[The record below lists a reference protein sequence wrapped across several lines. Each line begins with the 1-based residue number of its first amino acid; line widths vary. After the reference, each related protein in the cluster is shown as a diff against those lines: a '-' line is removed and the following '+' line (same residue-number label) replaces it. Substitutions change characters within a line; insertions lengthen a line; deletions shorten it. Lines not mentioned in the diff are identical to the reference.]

1 VLDWT
6 AVTQAVI
13 GLSCTGVGGSCLNLH
28 AYHSGFTRSHETQQI
43 EHTMLFGIERRSLL
57 SPSYEADGPPGRKS
71 KSIGDQMIRALA
83 LSTIA
88 TAGFALPALADN
100 SPEFNSAQTAAFSAE
115 LQNEAVA
122 QQARLQL
129 AREGYTG
136 ISALQ
141 RDETG
146 RWTGIATKNG
156 KIVFVAVILPHI
168 AHHATTN

>member
-1 VLDWT
+1 
-6 AVTQAVI
+6 
-13 GLSCTGVGGSCLNLH
+13 
-28 AYHSGFTRSHETQQI
+28 
-43 EHTMLFGIERRSLL
+43 
-57 SPSYEADGPPGRKS
+57 
-71 KSIGDQMIRALA
+71 MIRALA

-88 TAGFALPALADN
+88 TVGFALPALADN
-100 SPEFNSAQTAAFSAE
+100 STEFNSAQTAAFSAE

-146 RWTGIATKNG
+146 RWTGTATKNG
-156 KIVFVAVILPHI
+156 KIVFVAVILPHV